1 MAASRSRSA
10 ASGRIRRATS
20 VTRRQIWYGGLA
32 ASGSNQDDDALLVAS
47 TPSYCPGAAKGRI
60 AIVRPAA
67 RGGISRPARRPN
79 LNSATAAGAHARPP
93 PLPALCVLRLRR
105 GVQCV
110 APFFSF
116 SAGAARALNNRM
128 IADRRRSSKKA
139 AGDWPGVR
147 ERLAPAPRHMRPC
160 GCGRRR
166 DARVRVGVPRP
177 ELRPWRGDS
186 DGISSIGAC
195 VSVVRPA

>member
-1 MAASRSRSA
+1 M
-10 ASGRIRRATS
+10 
-20 VTRRQIWYGGLA
+20 
-32 ASGSNQDDDALLVAS
+32 
-47 TPSYCPGAAKGRI
+47 TPSACCLHLGTSSYRPGAAKDRI
-60 AIVRPAA
+60 AILRPAA
-67 RGGISRPARRPN
+67 RGGI
-79 LNSATAAGAHARPP
+79 GRPP
-93 PLPALCVLRLRR
+93 GARGTPERTPGPRLYRPCVLRLRR